1 MYAIESP
8 FGEKAGESAFGVES
22 VNWLTAI
29 GLARTFAKKICTESS
44 AAVASNASVRASRL
58 HSVPVI
64 GSGLRKTSTGPPPA
78 TWSSSIRT
86 YRLGCAVDGGSTYA
100 YLPGKGWA
108 TAMSVPKPAAA
119 GVPETGPVCTSAP
132 L

>member
-29 GLARTFAKKICTESS
+29 GLARTLAKKICTESS
-44 AAVASNASVRASRL
+44 AAVASNASNSASRL

-78 TWSSSIRT
+78 TWSSSIST
-86 YRLGCAVDGGSTYA
+86 YRLGCAVDGGSEHT
-100 YLPGKGWA
+100 LPAREGVGHGH
-108 TAMSVPKPAAA
+108 VGPEVAAA
-119 GVPETGPVCTSAP
+119 GVPETGLVSTSP
-132 L
+132 P